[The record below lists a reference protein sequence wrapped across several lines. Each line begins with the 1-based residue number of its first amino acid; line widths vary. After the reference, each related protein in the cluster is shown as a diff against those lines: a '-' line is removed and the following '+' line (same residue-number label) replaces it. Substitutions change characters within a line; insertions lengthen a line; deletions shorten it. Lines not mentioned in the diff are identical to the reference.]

1 MRILHYPRL
10 DTILMVEKTIKEL
23 DIYPTRKE
31 LWQKL
36 PKKVQYQTFKIIIEY
51 LQDSNKII
59 IEKNKIIWIFN
70 PNLVKQSVDIDI

>member
-70 PNLVKQSVDIDI
+70 PNLVKQSADIDI